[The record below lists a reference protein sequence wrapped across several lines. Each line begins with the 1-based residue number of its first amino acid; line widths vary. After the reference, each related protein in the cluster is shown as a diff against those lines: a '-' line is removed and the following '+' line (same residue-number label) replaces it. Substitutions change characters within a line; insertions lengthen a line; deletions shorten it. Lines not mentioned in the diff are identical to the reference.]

1 MHPAIQKIFTD
12 AGATPEDFVLLDTL
26 GGIVRQEA
34 RDAVKAA
41 SETLRPDLQ
50 EAAAV
55 YFARAVEAAML
66 DDYKHWKTDDAPE
79 A

>member
-1 MHPAIQKIFTD
+1 MHPAIKKIFQD
-12 AGATPEDFVLLDTL
+12 AGATDDDFVLLDAL
-26 GGIVRQEA
+26 AGVVRQEA
-34 RDAVKAA
+34 RDAVQAA
-41 SETLRPDLQ
+41 SETLRPDFK

-66 DDYKHWKTDDAPE
+66 DDYKYWKTDDAPE